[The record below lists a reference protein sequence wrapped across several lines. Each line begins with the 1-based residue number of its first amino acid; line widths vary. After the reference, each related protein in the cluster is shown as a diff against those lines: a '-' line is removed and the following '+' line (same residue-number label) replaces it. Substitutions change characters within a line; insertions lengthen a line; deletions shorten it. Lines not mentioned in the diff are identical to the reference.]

1 MEVILQKDVDRLGK
15 AFELVKVKD
24 GYALNYLIP
33 HKLALKATEAKKQ
46 RLVFDKKNHERK
58 EAAHLKDAEALVK
71 KLAEVSVTISVKVD
85 EADHLYGSVTPQLIS
100 EKLEAEGYR
109 INKKDIHIEEPIKA
123 LGVYNV
129 KAHVH
134 GDLTADVKVW
144 VVKEGK
150 VGEEAPAPAESV

>member
-1 MEVILQKDVDRLGK
+1 MNKYDV
-15 AFELVKVKD
+15 
-24 GYALNYLIP
+24 
-33 HKLALKATEAKKQ
+33 
-46 RLVFDKKNHERK
+46 
-58 EAAHLKDAEALVK
+58 
-71 KLAEVSVTISVKVD
+71 
-85 EADHLYGSVTPQLIS
+85 EADI
-100 EKLEAEGYR
+100 ERLEAEGYR

-150 VGEEAPAPAESV
+150 VGEEAPAPAESVLKSGELSP